1 MPRFAGG
8 LSVRFDRT
16 ARKIFAY
23 GRDWEFLQQVAKL
36 RSHST
41 VPVLGLWRE
50 KDDEFLWQGIMSQ
63 IYNRGGTGWS
73 DALRK
78 KGLRDTFYE
87 SVSLSKLRTLSSEHT
102 LNSYIAEQIRTF
114 HVGRFPKDNTR
125 SVATNLAT
133 FTDATGHLTQLRKRL
148 DELDCTADPIGPKVQ
163 GSERK
168 ARTFLMEHLVFYQN
182 GKKYHVKR
190 KPPSDFLINVGFART
205 LIPFDTRMK
214 KVFERVFRIKVS
226 EEANYEVIEDFFVSE
241 VFPVLNLTPA
251 EFDRIIFQH
260 SKDLLPS

>member
-1 MPRFAGG
+1 
-8 LSVRFDRT
+8 VRFDRT
-16 ARKIFAY
+16 ARKIFAD
-23 GRDWEFLQQVAKL
+23 GRDWKFLRQVAKL
-36 RSHST
+36 RSQAT

-50 KDDEFLWQGIMSQ
+50 KDDEFLWQKIMSQ

-87 SVSLSKLRTLSSEHT
+87 KVELSKLRTFSSERE
-102 LNSYIAEQIRTF
+102 LKKYIVEQIRTF
-114 HVGRFPKDNTR
+114 HVGRFPEDNTR
-125 SVATNLAT
+125 SVAANFAT

-148 DELDCTADPIGPKVQ
+148 DELDCTADPIGAGVQ
-163 GSERK
+163 ESERK
-168 ARTFLMEHLVFYQN
+168 ARKFLMEHLVFYQN

-190 KPPSDFLINVGFART
+190 KPPSDFLINAGFART

-214 KVFERVFRIKVS
+214 KVFERVFRINVS
-226 EEANYEVIEDFFVSE
+226 EEANYELIEDFFVSDI
-241 VFPVLNLTPA
+241 FPALNLTPA

-260 SKDLLPS
+260 SKELLPS